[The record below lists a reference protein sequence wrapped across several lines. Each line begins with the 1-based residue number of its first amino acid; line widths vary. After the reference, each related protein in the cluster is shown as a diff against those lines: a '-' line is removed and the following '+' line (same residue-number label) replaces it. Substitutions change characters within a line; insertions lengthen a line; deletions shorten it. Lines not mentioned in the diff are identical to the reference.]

1 MTAHDISPG
10 FPYTKRTIEVLGS
23 RMAYVDEGAGDPI
36 LFIHGNPTSSY
47 LWRNIIPYARG
58 LGRCVAVDLIGMGD
72 SDKPDIAYRFADH
85 ARYLAAFIAAL
96 GLRRITFVVHDWG
109 SALGFDWAMAHPSE
123 VRGLAFM
130 EAIVAPMPSWDDFP
144 EGGRAMFQA
153 FRTPGVG
160 EQLVLDDNVFVER
173 ALPASVVR
181 GLGPEEMRRYRAPFA
196 DRAAR
201 RPTLAWPRELPIAG
215 EPADVVAAVTR
226 YRDAL
231 CRSQAPKLLF
241 TADPGVLVPAPLVA
255 WCRDNLPRLEVI
267 ELGRGLHFVQEDH
280 PHAIGRGLADW
291 LSRLPTDR

>member
-1 MTAHDISPG
+1 MNDHDISPE
-10 FPYTKRTIEVLGS
+10 FPFTKRRIDVLGAQ
-23 RMAYVDEGAGDPI
+23 MAYVDEGEGDPI
-36 LFIHGNPTSSY
+36 LFIHGNPTASY
-47 LWRNIIPYARG
+47 VWRNVLPYARG
-58 LGRCVAVDLIGMGD
+58 RGRCMAVDLIGMGD

-96 GLRRITFVVHDWG
+96 GLKRVTLVVHDWG
-109 SALGFDWAMAHPSE
+109 SALGFDWAMKHQSE
-123 VRGLAFM
+123 VRALAFM
-130 EAIVAPMPSWDDFP
+130 EAIITPMPSWDEFP

-160 EQLVLDDNVFVER
+160 ERLVLDDNVFIER
-173 ALPASVVR
+173 ALPASVLR
-181 GLGPEEMRRYRAPFA
+181 GLGPAEMQHYRAPFA

-231 CRSQAPKLLF
+231 CRSPAPKLLF
-241 TADPGVLVPAPLVA
+241 TVDPGVLVPAPVVA
-255 WCRDNLPRLEVI
+255 WCRANLPRLEVI

-280 PHAIGRGLADW
+280 PHAIGRGLASW
-291 LSRLPTDR
+291 LARLPA